1 MLLKQQCSI
10 TLTTCTTG
18 QVLQAVS
25 IKILVGFLALEMSTI
40 YVLFKVSFLHAYKI
54 ITMKHDEKK
63 T

>member
-40 YVLFKVSFLHAYKI
+40 YVLFKVSFLHA
-54 ITMKHDEKK
+54 
-63 T
+63 